1 MDSKT
6 LIAFH
11 NTLLERYQEILSGQ
25 RNVLFKMKELWVFLV
40 CLFADGEPYA
50 KKIRKAQTL
59 SAYQKAVDSLFA
71 ERELLDESV
80 YTGE

>member
-1 MDSKT
+1 M
-6 LIAFH
+6 
-11 NTLLERYQEILSGQ
+11 
-25 RNVLFKMKELWVFLV
+25 LFKMKELWVFLV

-50 KKIRKAQTL
+50 KKIRKARTL